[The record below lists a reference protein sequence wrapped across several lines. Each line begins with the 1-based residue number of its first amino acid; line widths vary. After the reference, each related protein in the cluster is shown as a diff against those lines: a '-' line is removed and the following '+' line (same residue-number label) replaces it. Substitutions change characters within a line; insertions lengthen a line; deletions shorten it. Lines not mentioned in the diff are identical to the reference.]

1 MDHRN
6 VQNFKFA
13 KRPLHFFAQSTAAA
27 VCALPTAA
35 SVAVVS
41 WASARL
47 YRPVIADRG
56 VLLQVAGAS
65 RQQAAQ
71 FDQPSASLSPRGDGF
86 VFAVD
91 PPQL

>member
-13 KRPLHFFAQSTAAA
+13 KRPLHFFRAIHRGCC
-27 VCALPTAA
+27 CALTTAA